1 MRTDDIIMPNGHG
14 ISNYSTGLYMPSR
27 MKAEEMTKGEA
38 AKLAGHA
45 RWVNAEKTMKK
56 YPEEVETEKRRLQH
70 HGQE

>member
-1 MRTDDIIMPNGHG
+1 
-14 ISNYSTGLYMPSR
+14 
-27 MKAEEMTKGEA
+27 MKGECHRSAIQKAARAVLAYEQGMTKGEA

-56 YPEEVETEKRRLQH
+56 YPEEVDAEKRRLQH